1 MVVVVSVKKILVTT
15 LLYVKFQKYPLKIH
29 NGLKKNF
36 KSLCTNWALKSK
48 VGIQIKSS
56 LLLPKLQFIH
66 SVIMPYFCN
75 SQNEFLLIL
84 GGRFLVEEHN
94 GHTLHM
100 GAQWVHGVCEDNAMF
115 KLAEKYGLLD
125 NSMER
130 DGFGDMNHES
140 FDLEHV
146 YLKDGVLVSENLA
159 VIAGEI
165 HTKICEKLQ
174 SLFEDDQVEPT
185 SQSNNSNFCPLPISM

>member
-1 MVVVVSVKKILVTT
+1 MPNFMSLS
-15 LLYVKFQKYPLKIH
+15 LLKIEY
-29 NGLKKNF
+29 
-36 KSLCTNWALKSK
+36 
-48 VGIQIKSS
+48 SS
-56 LLLPKLQFIH
+56 LNRQLFFI
-66 SVIMPYFCN
+66 
-75 SQNEFLLIL
+75 IL
-84 GGRFLVEEHN
+84 GGRFLIEEHN

-185 SQSNNSNFCPLPISM
+185 SQSNNLNFCQLPISI

>member
-1 MVVVVSVKKILVTT
+1 
-15 LLYVKFQKYPLKIH
+15 
-29 NGLKKNF
+29 
-36 KSLCTNWALKSK
+36 
-48 VGIQIKSS
+48 
-56 LLLPKLQFIH
+56 
-66 SVIMPYFCN
+66 
-75 SQNEFLLIL
+75 
-84 GGRFLVEEHN
+84 
-94 GHTLHM
+94 M

-174 SLFEDDQVEPT
+174 SLFEDDHVETT

>member
-1 MVVVVSVKKILVTT
+1 
-15 LLYVKFQKYPLKIH
+15 
-29 NGLKKNF
+29 
-36 KSLCTNWALKSK
+36 
-48 VGIQIKSS
+48 
-56 LLLPKLQFIH
+56 
-66 SVIMPYFCN
+66 MPYFCN
-75 SQNEFLLIL
+75 SQDYFLLIL
-84 GGRFLVEEHN
+84 GGRFLIEEHN

-100 GAQWVHGVCEDNAMF
+100 GAQWVHGVCEENAMF

-146 YLKDGVLVSENLA
+146 YLKDGVLVPENLA

-165 HTKICEKLQ
+165 HTKLCEKLQ
-174 SLFEDDQVEPT
+174 NLFEDDQVEPT
-185 SQSNNSNFCPLPISM
+185 SQSNNSIFCSLHNYIYRRYNSSQLYISSS

>member
-1 MVVVVSVKKILVTT
+1 M
-15 LLYVKFQKYPLKIH
+15 
-29 NGLKKNF
+29 
-36 KSLCTNWALKSK
+36 
-48 VGIQIKSS
+48 
-56 LLLPKLQFIH
+56 
-66 SVIMPYFCN
+66 
-75 SQNEFLLIL
+75 IL

-100 GAQWVHGVCEDNAMF
+100 GAQWVHGVCEENAMF

-146 YLKDGVLVSENLA
+146 YLKDGVLVPENLA

-165 HTKICEKLQ
+165 HTKLCEKLQ
-174 SLFEDDQVEPT
+174 NLFEDDQVEPT
-185 SQSNNSNFCPLPISM
+185 SQSNNSIFCSLSLSI

>member
-1 MVVVVSVKKILVTT
+1 
-15 LLYVKFQKYPLKIH
+15 
-29 NGLKKNF
+29 
-36 KSLCTNWALKSK
+36 
-48 VGIQIKSS
+48 
-56 LLLPKLQFIH
+56 
-66 SVIMPYFCN
+66 MPYFCN
-75 SQNEFLLIL
+75 SQNYFLLIL

-185 SQSNNSNFCPLPISM
+185 SQSNNSNFCPLPIYIGLVYV

>member
-1 MVVVVSVKKILVTT
+1 MAVGVSVKKFLVTT
-15 LLYVKFQKYPLKIH
+15 LLYVKLQKYPLEIH
-29 NGLKKNF
+29 NGSKKNF
-36 KSLCTNWALKSK
+36 NSLCTNWALKSM
-48 VGIQIKSS
+48 VGIQIKSR
-56 LLLPKLQFIH
+56 LLLTKFQFVY
-66 SVIMPYFCN
+66 SMIMSYFCN
-75 SQNEFLLIL
+75 SQNYSLLIL
-84 GGRFLVEEHN
+84 GGRFLIEEHN

-174 SLFEDDQVEPT
+174 NLFEDDQVEPT
-185 SQSNNSNFCPLPISM
+185 SQSNNSNFCSLPISM